1 MSTLYRRRL
10 IPDECICLKND
21 TIIFQNNT
29 EILTIWKTL
38 HPKNDFA
45 KGISYYVIDKGWKI
59 SKFYNL
65 QNELVY
71 IYCDIID
78 SIYQEQN
85 DSYIFTDLL
94 ADVII
99 ENNGTIKVVD
109 LDELAT
115 ALNSQLLSSQL
126 ITTALY
132 QLNDLLVLIYSKE
145 FQKYTDTIDQY
156 FAYIT
161 TI

>member
-21 TIIFQNNT
+21 EIVIQNDTQII
-29 EILTIWKTL
+29 TIWKTL

-59 SKFYNL
+59 SKFYSNR
-65 QNELVY
+65 NELVY

-78 SIYQEQN
+78 TLYDEQT

-99 ENNGTIKVVD
+99 ENNGNVKVVD

-115 ALNSQLLSSQL
+115 SFHSQIINEHI
-126 ITTALY
+126 ITTTLFK
-132 QLNDLLVLIYSKE
+132 LNDLLTTIYSG
-145 FQKYTDTIDQY
+145 QLSKYTNVIEQYIDKL
-156 FAYIT
+156 
-161 TI
+161 

>member
-21 TIIFQNNT
+21 NIIFQNDT

-65 QNELVY
+65 QNELVH

-99 ENNGTIKVVD
+99 ENNGMIKVVD

-132 QLNDLLVLIYSKE
+132 RLNDLLVAIYNKE
-145 FQKYTDTIDQY
+145 FQKYTDTLDQY
-156 FAYIT
+156 FSYIT